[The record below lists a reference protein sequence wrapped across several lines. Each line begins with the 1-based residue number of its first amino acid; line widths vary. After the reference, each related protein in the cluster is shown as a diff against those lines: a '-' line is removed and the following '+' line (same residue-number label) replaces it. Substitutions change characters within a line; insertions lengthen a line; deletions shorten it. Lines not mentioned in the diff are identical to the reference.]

1 LRKDGRDQ
9 RLFDAISGRDTCSLV
24 SDRKED
30 RLNCQ
35 YTQNRKSVH
44 MTKQDAI
51 NKLQYLQ
58 RNDEGSNVHAE
69 ADTVLCDF
77 LDAVGYG
84 EIAREFRKIHEM
96 YPTVAPRY
104 SKPSWRL

>member
-1 LRKDGRDQ
+1 
-9 RLFDAISGRDTCSLV
+9 
-24 SDRKED
+24 
-30 RLNCQ
+30 
-35 YTQNRKSVH
+35 

-51 NKLQYLQ
+51 KRLQSLQ
-58 RNDEGSNVHAE
+58 RNDGGSNVHAE

-84 EIAREFRKIHEM
+84 DIAREFRKIHEM
-96 YPTVAPRY
+96 YPTVTPGY

>member
-1 LRKDGRDQ
+1 
-9 RLFDAISGRDTCSLV
+9 
-24 SDRKED
+24 
-30 RLNCQ
+30 
-35 YTQNRKSVH
+35 

-51 NKLQYLQ
+51 NKLQHLQ

-96 YPTVAPRY
+96 YP
-104 SKPSWRL
+104 W

>member
-1 LRKDGRDQ
+1 
-9 RLFDAISGRDTCSLV
+9 
-24 SDRKED
+24 
-30 RLNCQ
+30 
-35 YTQNRKSVH
+35 

-51 NKLQYLQ
+51 TKLQSLQ
-58 RNDEGSNVHAE
+58 KHSECSNVHAS

-84 EIAREFRKIHEM
+84 EIAREFRKVHEI
-96 YPTVAPRY
+96 YPIVTPRY

>member
-1 LRKDGRDQ
+1 
-9 RLFDAISGRDTCSLV
+9 LV
-24 SDRKED
+24 SNRKEG

-35 YTQNRKSVH
+35 CPPKPQIEYT

-51 NKLQYLQ
+51 NRLQSLQ

>member
-1 LRKDGRDQ
+1 
-9 RLFDAISGRDTCSLV
+9 
-24 SDRKED
+24 
-30 RLNCQ
+30 
-35 YTQNRKSVH
+35 

-51 NKLQYLQ
+51 NKLKSLQ
-58 RNDEGSNVHAE
+58 RNDDCSNVHAE

-77 LDAVGYG
+77 LDAGGYG
-84 EIAREFRKIHEM
+84 EIAHEFRKLHEM

>member
-1 LRKDGRDQ
+1 M
-9 RLFDAISGRDTCSLV
+9 

-30 RLNCQ
+30 RLNRQ
-35 YTQNRKSVH
+35 YPQNRKSVH

-51 NKLQYLQ
+51 NKLQHLQ

-77 LDAVGYG
+77 LVAVGYG

-96 YPTVAPRY
+96 YP
-104 SKPSWRL
+104 W

>member
-1 LRKDGRDQ
+1 MKFRYPPQIG
-9 RLFDAISGRDTCSLV
+9 
-24 SDRKED
+24 
-30 RLNCQ
+30 
-35 YTQNRKSVH
+35 YT